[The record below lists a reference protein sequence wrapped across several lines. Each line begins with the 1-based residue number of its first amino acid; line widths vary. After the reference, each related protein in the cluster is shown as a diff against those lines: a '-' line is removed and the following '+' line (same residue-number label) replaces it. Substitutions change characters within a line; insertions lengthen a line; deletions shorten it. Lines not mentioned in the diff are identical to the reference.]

1 MPRRPQPK
9 KPQGSSSTGREA
21 VPRGEAAPIWLVCL
35 LAAIV
40 LFSALG
46 PNWKSLGYDFVW
58 DDPFLIGPHLAIE
71 DWDGVSRL
79 WSQPFD
85 IHLKEESLPRTFFRP
100 VTLFSFAFDWATS
113 GDNPRG
119 YHAQNLFWYALACLF
134 LWLLAWEISG
144 HLLAATAGT
153 VIYALHPAHPENVC
167 FIAGR
172 TDLIAGA
179 FLFASLWAAARHGP
193 RIRSLW
199 LKLLPASLL
208 LLPGLFAKE
217 VALFGAPLLVLV
229 LWLKDRNAGTSTL
242 ARASAPVAAAVLLY
256 LVARFAVLGVTS
268 LPTIAPV
275 QGAVPQLL
283 TSVAVVARYL
293 SLLLVPVGLSARHE
307 IAESTS
313 PDPVF
318 LAGLVA
324 LLSLGAGAFLLARR
338 RSTWLLPLALLAATL
353 LPLCYV
359 RILSGAI
366 VAERFLFV
374 PSAAI
379 AIAVALL
386 PGKRDAG
393 PFFLAVAA
401 AAALWFFTLLTPRVA
416 IWRDEGTLFS
426 SMLRDSPE
434 SPHVHGIIGDF
445 YYRKRDLER
454 AAQHFRRAHELYP
467 QSGDMLLNLG
477 AAEDEMGRPDSAF
490 VHIRKLIALKPEFGP
505 GWYALGNLYVRIAQP
520 DSARMAYEQALR
532 VMPRFAQAENNLGA
546 VLEQLGRNEDAIAHY
561 RRAIEILP
569 DYQEA
574 VRNLSRLTGGTDAR
588 PDSAAG
594 TPAVPPR

>member
-1 MPRRPQPK
+1 MEHRAR
-9 KPQGSSSTGREA
+9 GFAADHRTRSSA
-21 VPRGEAAPIWLVCL
+21 AEAAPLWLVCL

-40 LFSALG
+40 LCSALG
-46 PNWKSLGYDFVW
+46 PSWKSLGYDFVW
-58 DDPFLIGPHLAIE
+58 DDPFLIGPQLAI
-71 DWDGVSRL
+71 DGWDGVARL
-79 WSQPFD
+79 WNQPFD
-85 IHLKEESLPRTFFRP
+85 VQLKEESLPRTFFRP
-100 VTLFSFAFDWATS
+100 ATLFSFAFDWAAS
-113 GDNPRG
+113 GESPRG
-119 YHAQNLFWYALACLF
+119 YHAQNLFWYALACFF

-153 VIYALHPAHPENVC
+153 VLYALHPAHPESVC

-193 RIRSLW
+193 KIRSPW
-199 LKLLPASLL
+199 LKLLPATLI

-229 LWLKDRNAGTSTL
+229 LWLKDRNAGAATL
-242 ARASAPVAAAVLLY
+242 ARASGPVAAVVLLY
-256 LVARFAVLGVTS
+256 LIARFAALGATP
-268 LPTIAPV
+268 LPAIAPV
-275 QGAVPQLL
+275 QGTVPQIL

-293 SLLLVPVGLSARHE
+293 PLLLVPVALSARHE
-307 IAESTS
+307 IVESTS

-318 LAGLVA
+318 LAGLIA
-324 LLSLGAGAFLLARR
+324 LLSIGAGAFLLARR
-338 RSTWLLPLALLAATL
+338 RSTWLLPLALFAATL
-353 LPLCYV
+353 LPVCYV
-359 RILSGAI
+359 RLLSGAI
-366 VAERFLFV
+366 VAERFLLV

-386 PGKRDAG
+386 PKKRDAG
-393 PFFLAVAA
+393 PFFLAVAG
-401 AAALWFFTLLTPRVA
+401 AAALWFFTLLAPRVA

-445 YYRKRDLER
+445 YYRQRDLER

-561 RRAIEILP
+561 GRAIEILP

-574 VRNLSRLTGGTDAR
+574 VRNLDRLTGGTDAP

-594 TPAVPPR
+594 TRDTPRR